1 MIKII
6 FIGFCTCKFK
16 KTTKKISSNSFAP
29 DILKTNKTMKKL
41 VLLFAL
47 MLIGTQLIAQN
58 RASII
63 GKISDGNSYL
73 PGVNIT
79 VLEKKVGGSTD
90 LDGNFQISNLSE
102 EQISVSFSYMGY
114 KTITKELKLVSG
126 INNLGTIILPAEDG
140 ALNEVIVKGFTGPSQ
155 IKAMSIKKKSL
166 AIMDVL
172 SADAVG
178 KLPDR
183 NAAEAVQRLP
193 SVSVNRYHGEANQV
207 SVRGTPYGW
216 TSTLYN
222 GNRLPS
228 ASVFGSRNTLLDAIP
243 TEMIQYIQLSK
254 AITPDMEGDAIGGSV
269 NFVSRT
275 APQKKMLNASLGG
288 GYNEKSGKGSYNG
301 SLVYGQRFFKDKL
314 GIVLAASVWDR
325 NFSTDEEVVD
335 YNVNAVNPLQKYAI
349 NTVNAKRY
357 FGERITKAISG
368 AVDFELNDKNKFFGK
383 FLYDK
388 FQDVRPVYES
398 FYDFAKKRYTF
409 SYRYSDYK
417 TSLNAIE
424 IGGEHRIIS
433 KLKMDWSFSNN
444 EMSYLLDTPPN
455 MPSDKKG
462 LPIAQFN
469 QKLVGDFGNRSSD
482 GLIYNTFDSPNG
494 TGLDIFNI
502 YPKLTNPN
510 DVMDPKKLTL
520 NQLVIYQLDQ
530 RDKDQV
536 GQINFN
542 YDATDK
548 LSIKAGSKLKF
559 KNYSGE
565 QTPLAYLPGAA
576 LGIPGSPTLVPM
588 SNLSTEGYPNEGNF
602 FSEIGS
608 PFDNLIVNPITKD
621 QLFTIFSPE
630 YFTANGFKDYS
641 SASNPTTKFNGK
653 EDVFSIYV
661 MGVYDLSYK
670 TKIIAGVRNENTD
683 VTMNSSKY
691 DAKTKV
697 VTPITKKSSYNA
709 FLPMLHIKYALNENV
724 NLRAAFTRTFAR
736 PNLPDLNPS
745 EIVDITGPV
754 FKITRGNTE
763 LLPTFSNNFDLMGE
777 YFLKDIGLITA
788 GLFYKGIS
796 DYILKDISYEKI
808 NGADYLVTQP
818 KNIKDASL
826 LGFEM
831 GITKRFTELNG
842 FWGGFGLDFNT
853 SIINSKLEVSR
864 YDATGKITTTDETTL
879 PNQSKLLFNSSVFYE
894 KYGFMFRIAGN
905 YRGKSL
911 ETINQNLGPNYYI
924 SAKSNFTVDL
934 SADYSISNKIKVFME
949 VRNLT
954 NEPFQMYLGTNQNRI
969 TTSEWSAINGQ
980 LGIRYQVF

>member
-1 MIKII
+1 
-6 FIGFCTCKFK
+6 
-16 KTTKKISSNSFAP
+16 
-29 DILKTNKTMKKL
+29 MKKL
-41 VLLFAL
+41 LLLFAL
-47 MLIGTQLIAQN
+47 MSFGIQVKAQN
-58 RASII
+58 QASII
-63 GKISDGNSYL
+63 GKISDGKSYL
-73 PGVNIT
+73 PGVNISI
-79 VLEKKVGGSTD
+79 LEKKMGWSTD
-90 LDGNFQISNLSE
+90 LDGNYQVSNLNVDKVT
-102 EQISVSFSYMGY
+102 VSFNYMGY
-114 KTITKELKLVSG
+114 KTVTKEIKLVNG
-126 INNLGTIILPAEDG
+126 INNLGTIVLAAEEG
-140 ALNEVIVKGFTGPSQ
+140 VLNEVIVKGFSGPSQ
-155 IKAMSIKKKSL
+155 IKALSIKKKSF

-183 NAAEAVQRLP
+183 NAAEAVQRMP

-222 GNRLPS
+222 GTRLPS
-228 ASVFGSRNTLLDAIP
+228 ASVFGSRNTILDAFP

-275 APQKKMLNASLGG
+275 APQKTMLNASLGG

-314 GIVLAASVWDR
+314 GIVLAASIWDR
-325 NFSTDEEVVD
+325 NFATDEEVVD
-335 YNVNAVNPLQKYAI
+335 YNVNAANQAQKYAI
-349 NTVNAKRY
+349 NSVNAKRY
-357 FGERITKAISG
+357 FGERITKAFSG
-368 AVDFELNDKNKFFGK
+368 AVDYTLNDKNKIFGK
-383 FLYDK
+383 FLFDK

-417 TSLNAIE
+417 TDLHAIE
-424 IGGEHRIIS
+424 IGGEHRILP

-455 MPSDKKG
+455 MPSNKKG
-462 LPIAQFN
+462 LPIAQFY

-494 TGLDIFNI
+494 IGVDVFAID
-502 YPKLTNPN
+502 PKLTNPN
-510 DVMDPKKLTL
+510 DVMDPNKLTL
-520 NQLVIYQLDQ
+520 QQLVIYQINQ
-530 RDKDQV
+530 KDKDRV
-536 GQINFN
+536 GQLNFT

-576 LGIPGSPTLVPM
+576 LGIPGSPALIPM
-588 SNLSTEGYPNEGNF
+588 SALETEAYPNAGNF

-608 PFDNLIVNPITKD
+608 PFNNLIVNPITKN
-621 QLFTIFSPE
+621 QLFNIFSPE
-630 YFTANGFKDYS
+630 YLAANGFKDYS
-641 SASNPTTKFNGK
+641 SASNATTKFNGT
-653 EDVFSIYV
+653 EDVYSAYV
-661 MGVYDLSYK
+661 MGIYDLTDK
-670 TKIIAGVRNENTD
+670 TKIIAGIRNELTD
-683 VTMNSSKY
+683 VTMNSSVY
-691 DAKTKV
+691 DAKTKL
-697 VTPITKKSSYNA
+697 VTPVTQTSSYNA
-709 FLPMLHIKYALNENV
+709 FLPMLHIKYAVNENV
-724 NLRAAFTRTFAR
+724 NLRGAYTRTFAR
-736 PNLPDLNPS
+736 PNFPDLNPS
-745 EIVDITGPV
+745 EIVDTTGPIA
-754 FKITRGNTE
+754 KITKGNTD

-777 YFLKDIGLITA
+777 YFMKDIGLITV
-788 GLFYKGIS
+788 GVFYKGLTN
-796 DYILKDISYEKI
+796 YIFKDLSYESS
-808 NGADYLVTQP
+808 NGVNYLVTQP

-831 GITKRFTELNG
+831 GITKRFTELKG
-842 FWGGFGLDFNT
+842 FMGGFGIDFNT
-853 SIINSKLEVSR
+853 SLINSKLEVSR
-864 YDATGKITTTDETTL
+864 YDAEGNITATDETTL

-905 YRGKSL
+905 YRGESV

-934 SADYSISNKIKVFME
+934 SADYSISDKIKVFME
-949 VRNLT
+949 IRNLT
-954 NEPFQMYLGTNQNRI
+954 NEPFQQYLGANQARI
-969 TTSEWSAINGQ
+969 STSEWSSINGQ
-980 LGIRYQVF
+980 LGIKYQFL

>member
-1 MIKII
+1 
-6 FIGFCTCKFK
+6 
-16 KTTKKISSNSFAP
+16 
-29 DILKTNKTMKKL
+29 MKKL
-41 VLLFAL
+41 LLLFGL
-47 MLIGTQLIAQN
+47 MLIGTQIIAQN

-63 GKISDGNSYL
+63 GKISDGKSYL
-73 PGVNIT
+73 PGVNVTI
-79 VLEKKVGGSTD
+79 LEKKIGWNTD
-90 LDGNFQISNLSE
+90 LDGNYQISNLTE
-102 EQISVSFSYMGY
+102 GQITIYFSYMGY
-114 KTITKELKLVSG
+114 ISTTKEIKLVSG
-126 INNLGTIILPAEDG
+126 INNLGTIVLAAKEG
-140 ALNEVIVKGFTGPSQ
+140 ALNEVIVKGFTAHSQ
-155 IKAMSIKKKSL
+155 IKALSIKKKSL

-183 NAAEAVQRLP
+183 NAAEAVQRMP

-228 ASVFGSRNTLLDAIP
+228 ATVTGTRNTLLDAIP

-269 NFVSRT
+269 NFVSRN
-275 APQKKMLNASLGG
+275 APQKTMLNASLGG

-301 SLVYGQRFFKDKL
+301 SIVYGQRFFKDKL
-314 GIVLAASVWDR
+314 GIVFAASVWDR
-325 NFSTDEEVVD
+325 NFATDEEVVD
-335 YNVNAVNPLQKYAI
+335 YNVNAATQSQKYAI
-349 NTVNAKRY
+349 NSVNAKRY
-357 FGERITKAISG
+357 FGERITKAFSG
-368 AVDFELNDKNKFFGK
+368 SFDYVLNDKNKFFGK

-455 MPSDKKG
+455 MPSDKRG

-494 TGLDIFNI
+494 TGVDIFAI
-502 YPKLTNPN
+502 DPKLTNPN
-510 DVMDPKKLTL
+510 DVMDPTKLTL
-520 NQLVIYQLDQ
+520 QQLVIYQLDQ
-530 RDKDQV
+530 RDKDQI
-536 GQINFN
+536 GQLNLT

-576 LGIPGSPTLVPM
+576 LGIPGSPALVPM
-588 SNLSTEGYPNEGNF
+588 SNLASEGYPNADNF
-602 FSEIGS
+602 FSEINS
-608 PFDNLIVNPITKD
+608 PFNNLIVNPITKD

-641 SASNPTTKFNGK
+641 SASNATTKFNGK
-653 EDVFSIYV
+653 EDVFSTYV
-661 MGVYDLSYK
+661 MGVYDLTDK
-670 TKIIAGVRNENTD
+670 TKIIAGVRNEQTD
-683 VTMNSSKY
+683 VTMNSSTY
-691 DAKTKV
+691 DAKTKAV
-697 VTPITKKSSYNA
+697 SPITKKSSYNA
-709 FLPMLHIKYALNENV
+709 FLPMLHIKYAINENI
-724 NLRAAFTRTFAR
+724 NLRAAYTRTFAR

-745 EIVDITGPV
+745 EIVDITGSV

-777 YFLKDIGLITA
+777 YFLNDIGLITA
-788 GLFYKGIS
+788 GVFYKGIS
-796 DYILKDISYEKI
+796 DYIFKDISYEKI
-808 NGADYLVTQP
+808 NGVDYLVTQP

-826 LGFEM
+826 LGFEI
-831 GITKRFTELNG
+831 GITKRFTELSG
-842 FWGGFGLDFNT
+842 FMGGFGVDFNT

-864 YDATGKITTTDETTL
+864 YDATGKIIATDETTL

-905 YRGKSL
+905 FRGESV
-911 ETINQNLGPNYYI
+911 ETINQNLGPDYYI

-949 VRNLT
+949 VRNLS
-954 NEPFQMYLGTNQNRI
+954 NAPFQQYLGKNQGRI
-969 TTSEWSAINGQ
+969 TNSEWSSINGQ
-980 LGIRYQVF
+980 LGIRYHIL

>member
-1 MIKII
+1 
-6 FIGFCTCKFK
+6 
-16 KTTKKISSNSFAP
+16 
-29 DILKTNKTMKKL
+29 MKKL

-47 MLIGTQLIAQN
+47 MSIGTQIIAQN

-63 GKISDGNSYL
+63 GKVSDGKSYL
-73 PGVNIT
+73 PGVNISII
-79 VLEKKVGGSTD
+79 EKKILGSSD
-90 LDGNFQISNLSE
+90 LDGNFQISNVPE
-102 EQISVSFSYMGY
+102 EQITVSISYMGY
-114 KTITKELKLVSG
+114 VTTTKELKLVSG
-126 INNLGTIILPAEDG
+126 INNLGTIVLPAEEG
-140 ALNEVIVKGFTGPSQ
+140 TLNEVIVKGFTGPSQ
-155 IKAMSIKKKSL
+155 IKALSIKKKSL

-183 NAAEAVQRLP
+183 NAAEAVQRMP

-228 ASVFGSRNTLLDAIP
+228 ATVTGTRNTLLDAIP

-275 APQKKMLNASLGG
+275 APQKTMLNASLGG

-301 SLVYGQRFFKDKL
+301 SIVYGQRFFKDKL
-314 GIVLAASVWDR
+314 GIVLAASIWDR
-325 NFSTDEEVVD
+325 NFATDEEVVD
-335 YNVNAVNPLQKYAI
+335 YNVNAVTQSQKYAI

-357 FGERITKAISG
+357 FGERITKAFSG
-368 AVDFELNDKNKFFGK
+368 SVDYVLNDKNKFFGK

-444 EMSYLLDTPPN
+444 EMTYLLDTPPN
-455 MPSDKKG
+455 MPSNKKG

-494 TGLDIFNI
+494 IGVDIFAI
-502 YPKLTNPN
+502 DPKLTNPN
-510 DVMDPKKLTL
+510 DVMDPTKLTL
-520 NQLVIYQLDQ
+520 QQLVIYQLDQ
-530 RDKDQV
+530 RDKDQI

-548 LSIKAGSKLKF
+548 LTIKAGSKLKF

-576 LGIPGSPTLVPM
+576 LGIPGSPALVPM
-588 SNLSTEGYPNEGNF
+588 SNLATEGYPNAGNF

-608 PFDNLIVNPITKD
+608 PFNNLIVNPITKD

-630 YFTANGFKDYS
+630 YFAANGFKDYS
-641 SASNPTTKFNGK
+641 SASNATTKFNGK
-653 EDVFSIYV
+653 EDVFSTYI
-661 MGVYDLSYK
+661 MGVYDLTDK

-683 VTMNSSKY
+683 VTMTSSAY

-697 VTPITKKSSYNA
+697 VSPVTKKSSYNA
-709 FLPMLHIKYALNENV
+709 FLPMLHIKYALNDNI
-724 NLRAAFTRTFAR
+724 NLRAAYTRTFAR

-745 EIVDITGPV
+745 EIVDITGSV
-754 FKITRGNTE
+754 FKITRGNTD

-788 GLFYKGIS
+788 GVFYKGIS
-796 DYILKDISYEKI
+796 DYIFKDISYEKI
-808 NGADYLVTQP
+808 NGVDYLVTQP

-831 GITKRFTELNG
+831 GITKRFTELSG
-842 FWGGFGLDFNT
+842 FMGGFGVDFNT
-853 SIINSKLEVSR
+853 SIINSKLDVSR
-864 YDATGKITTTDETTL
+864 YDATGKITATDKTTL

-905 YRGKSL
+905 YRGESV

-934 SADYSISNKIKVFME
+934 SADYSISDKIKVFME

-954 NEPFQMYLGTNQNRI
+954 NEPFQQYLGTNQSRI
-969 TTSEWSAINGQ
+969 TNSEWSSINGQ

>member
-1 MIKII
+1 
-6 FIGFCTCKFK
+6 
-16 KTTKKISSNSFAP
+16 
-29 DILKTNKTMKKL
+29 MKKL
-41 VLLFAL
+41 LLLLAF
-47 MLIGTQLIAQN
+47 MSIGTQITAQN

-63 GKISDGNSYL
+63 GKISDGKSYL
-73 PGVNIT
+73 PGVNISI
-79 VLEKKVGGSTD
+79 LEKKITGSTD
-90 LDGNFQISNLSE
+90 LEGSFQISNLPE
-102 EQISVSFSYMGY
+102 EQITVSISYMGY
-114 KTITKELKLVSG
+114 ATTTKEIKLVSG
-126 INNLGTIILPAEDG
+126 INNLGTIVLPAEEG
-140 ALNEVIVKGFTGPSQ
+140 SLKEVIVKGFTGPSQ
-155 IKAMSIKKKSL
+155 IKALSIKKKSL

-183 NAAEAVQRLP
+183 NAAEAVQRMP

-222 GNRLPS
+222 GSRLPS
-228 ASVFGSRNTLLDAIP
+228 ASVFGTRNTLLDAFP

-275 APQKKMLNASLGG
+275 APQKIMLNASLGG
-288 GYNEKSGKGSYNG
+288 GHNEKSGKNSYNG

-314 GIVLAASVWDR
+314 GIVLATSIWDR
-325 NFSTDEEVVD
+325 NFATDEEVVD

-357 FGERITKAISG
+357 FGERITKAFSG
-368 AVDFELNDKNKFFGK
+368 SVDYVLNDKNKFFGK

-417 TSLNAIE
+417 TSLNALE
-424 IGGEHRIIS
+424 IGGEHQIIS

-444 EMSYLLDTPPN
+444 EMTYLLDTPPN
-455 MPSDKKG
+455 MPSNKKG

-494 TGLDIFNI
+494 TGIDVFAID
-502 YPKLTNPN
+502 PKLTNPN
-510 DVMDPKKLTL
+510 DIMDPTKLTL
-520 NQLVIYQLDQ
+520 QQLVIYQLDQ

-548 LSIKAGSKLKF
+548 LYIKAGSKLKF

-576 LGIPGSPTLVPM
+576 LGIPGSPALVPM
-588 SNLSTEGYPNEGNF
+588 SNLATEGYPNAGNF
-602 FSEIGS
+602 FSEISS
-608 PFDNLIVNPITKD
+608 PFNNLIVNPITKD
-621 QLFTIFSPE
+621 QLFAIFSPE
-630 YFTANGFKDYS
+630 YFAANGFKDYS
-641 SASNPTTKFNGK
+641 SASNATTKFNGK
-653 EDVFSIYV
+653 EDVFSVYV
-661 MGVYDLSYK
+661 MGVYDLTDK

-697 VTPITKKSSYNA
+697 VSPITKKSSYNA
-709 FLPMLHIKYALNENV
+709 FLPMLHIKYALNENI
-724 NLRAAFTRTFAR
+724 NLRAAYTRTFAR

-745 EIVDITGPV
+745 EIVDITGSV
-754 FKITRGNTE
+754 FKITRGNTD

-788 GLFYKGIS
+788 GAFYKGIS
-796 DYILKDISYEKI
+796 DYIFKDVSYEKT
-808 NGADYLVTQP
+808 NGVDYLVTQP

-826 LGFEM
+826 LGFEV
-831 GITKRFTELNG
+831 GITKRFTELKG
-842 FWGGFGLDFNT
+842 FMGGFGVDFNT
-853 SIINSKLEVSR
+853 SLINSKLDVSR
-864 YDATGKITTTDETTL
+864 YDAAGKITATDETTL
-879 PNQSKLLFNSSVFYE
+879 PNQSKLMFNSSVFYE

-905 YRGKSL
+905 YRGKSV
-911 ETINQNLGPNYYI
+911 ETINQNLGPNYYV

-934 SADYSISNKIKVFME
+934 SVDYSISNKIKVFME